1 MAESIDRGD
10 ASRTARLDSPHED
23 LKDKGLEHDAVG
35 LLASVVLGVSCVA
48 PAYALTATLGPTVS
62 EVGLQMPAIFLAGFI
77 PMLLVAYAYRELNH
91 EAPDCGTS
99 FTWTV
104 KAFGPHVGWMCG
116 WGFVLAT
123 VIVLSNLVGVAVTF
137 FYLLLGN
144 VLGNPAIEALGGNAV
159 VNVLTTLVF
168 VAAATA
174 ISYRGMAATKGVQYL
189 LVGLQM
195 VVLALFIALA
205 FGGALGG
212 ASELAIGFSWSWLNP
227 FAIESFAAFAAG
239 LSLSIFIYWGWDT
252 TLTINEETTGSSSTP
267 GRAALLTILT
277 ILSTYMLVAISAQM
291 FAGIGEQGIGLG
303 NPDTADNVFAALAE
317 PVLGVLAIFLFL
329 AVAGER
335 GVEPADHVLARGAD
349 DARHVLLQGGAGAF
363 LARAPAISVAVLRD
377 AFLRRGHGD
386 LLHRNDV
393 PKRGC
398 PDRHHLRARVDD
410 RLLLLAHGLC
420 LRVVLSQGAV
430 HEPEELHLQGPLP
443 WSRRVNAHAPLLQ
456 DGRRYLRPGLRQRR
470 SGIRDGHRI
479 RYRDRPAAAGRHLDV
494 RRGSSGHR
502 SSSAERPSRTTRPCS
517 PPKRICCRTGT
528 REDN

>member
-10 ASRTARLDSPHED
+10 ASMTDRLDSLHED

-174 ISYRGMAATKGVQYL
+174 ISYRGMAATKGSSTFSW
-189 LVGLQM
+189 GCRWSSSPSSSCWPS
-195 VVLALFIALA
+195 AERC
-205 FGGALGG
+205 GG
-212 ASELAIGFSWSWLNP
+212 ASEFAIGFSWSWLNP

-329 AVAGER
+329 AVVASAASSLQTTFLPAARTMLAMSFYKAAPER
-335 GVEPADHVLARGAD
+335 FSHVHPRFRSPSYATLFSGVATAIFYTVMTFLSEDVLIDTIYALGLMIAFYYSLTAFACVWYFRRELFTSPKNFIFKGLFPGLGGIMLTLLFFKTAVDTFDPAYGS
-349 DARHVLLQGGAGAF
+349 GGA
-363 LARAPAISVAVLRD
+363 VLGMGTV
-377 AFLRRGHGD
+377 FVIGIG
-386 LLHRNDV
+386 
-393 PKRGC
+393 
-398 PDRHHLRARVDD
+398 
-410 RLLLLAHGLC
+410 LLLLGVILMFVWQ
-420 LRVVLSQGAV
+420 LRAPEFFRGETLTHDTAVLAT
-430 HEPEELHLQGPLP
+430 EED
-443 WSRRVNAHAPLLQ
+443 LLQ
-456 DGRRYLRPGLRQRR
+456 D
-470 SGIRDGHRI
+470 
-479 RYRDRPAAAGRHLDV
+479 RDR
-494 RRGSSGHR
+494 
-502 SSSAERPSRTTRPCS
+502 E
-517 PPKRICCRTGT
+517 
-528 REDN
+528 EN

>member
-1 MAESIDRGD
+1 VAESIDRGD
-10 ASRTARLDSPHED
+10 APKTARSDSLHED
-23 LKDKGLEHDAVG
+23 LKDKGLQHDAVG
-35 LLASVVLGVSCVA
+35 LLASVVLGISCVA

-62 EVGLQMPAIFLAGFI
+62 EVGLQMPAVFLAGFI

-104 KAFGPHVGWMCG
+104 KAFGPHIGWMCG

-168 VAAATA
+168 LVGATA
-174 ISYRGMAATKGVQYL
+174 VSYRGMAATKGVQYA

-195 VVLALFIALA
+195 VVLALFIVLA
-205 FGGALGG
+205 FGKAVGG
-212 ASELAIGFSWSWLNP
+212 ASELAIGFSWSWINP

-267 GRAALLTILT
+267 GRAALLTIVT

-291 FAGIGEQGIGLG
+291 FAGIGEKGIGLG
-303 NPDTADNVFAALAE
+303 NPDTADNVFAVLAE

-329 AVAGER
+329 AVVASAAASLQTTFLPAARTMLAMSFYKAAPER
-335 GVEPADHVLARGAD
+335 FSHVHPRFRSPSFATLFSGVATAIFYTVMTFLSEDVLIDTIYALGLMIAFYYSLTAFACVWYFRRELFTNLKSFAFKGLLPGLGGIMLTLLFFKTAVDTFDPAYGS
-349 DARHVLLQGGAGAF
+349 GGAVFGMGTVF
-363 LARAPAISVAVLRD
+363 VIGV
-377 AFLRRGHGD
+377 G
-386 LLHRNDV
+386 
-393 PKRGC
+393 
-398 PDRHHLRARVDD
+398 
-410 RLLLLAHGLC
+410 LLLLGVILMFAWQ
-420 LRVVLSQGAV
+420 LRAPEFFRGETLRHDTAVLAT
-430 HEPEELHLQGPLP
+430 EED
-443 WSRRVNAHAPLLQ
+443 LLQ
-456 DGRRYLRPGLRQRR
+456 D
-470 SGIRDGHRI
+470 RD
-479 RYRDRPAAAGRHLDV
+479 
-494 RRGSSGHR
+494 S
-502 SSSAERPSRTTRPCS
+502 E
-517 PPKRICCRTGT
+517 
-528 REDN
+528 EN